1 MLSNAL
7 LIFHY
12 EISLIIGKYKLFL
25 KEMLKEIYSFEK
37 EDNLFNKR
45 SKGVNFM
52 LGDERMN
59 KQKDFT

>member
-1 MLSNAL
+1 MY
-7 LIFHY
+7 F
-12 EISLIIGKYKLFL
+12 IGKYKLFL